1 LSESEHER
9 LGYDELLERL
19 HSFVGQK
26 VSVHAQVI
34 VGPDTT
40 MPTVDLLRFLAYGYP
55 QGVSPNG
62 IDEGV
67 LFALDAD
74 DGPRSQRSFCIWR
87 SDLLSGREFADGVA
101 WRAGPLL
108 VSVQPVEEP

>member
-40 MPTVDLLRFLAYGYP
+40 MPTVDLLGFLPMDIHKA
-55 QGVSPNG
+55 
-62 IDEGV
+62 
-67 LFALDAD
+67 
-74 DGPRSQRSFCIWR
+74 
-87 SDLLSGREFADGVA
+87 
-101 WRAGPLL
+101 
-108 VSVQPVEEP
+108 